1 VSRPAWEMAEVIAL
15 FGEQLR
21 QSGQVGTWQK
31 KTLTDLGQCRT
42 ALLGGHVDACTG
54 CGQVRVSYN
63 SCRNRNCP
71 KCQSLEREAW
81 ILGREADLLPVVYYH
96 VVFTMPSE
104 LNGLCLRNPR
114 FMYDTLFDSAWATL
128 QKFAADPK
136 WLGAQTGATMVLH
149 TWGQNLSLHPHV
161 HCIVP
166 GGGLSAQGCWQKGR
180 AGGDRFLYP
189 VKAMWRVYRAIFMKK
204 LCAALEC
211 GELVLPEPEPEFYD
225 HRAYSAWKSARYAK
239 PWVVYAKRPFG
250 GPKQV
255 LEYLGRYTHKTA
267 ISNHRLLE
275 LTDTAVRFSYKDYRS
290 EGKKKEMTLAGE
302 EFLRRFTLHF
312 PPKGFRRMRH
322 YGILSNAQKGKALAA
337 CRKSLRPGEILAP
350 KKTRGELRAAALAK
364 LLGARPPNWCACCKT
379 PTMVRIGV
387 VPPQTL
393 PFIYGARAPPGT
405 MPHWHSATGWT
416 N

>member
-1 VSRPAWEMAEVIAL
+1 MSRPAWEMADVIAR
-15 FGEQLR
+15 FGEKLL
-21 QSGQVGTWQK
+21 QSGQVGAWQK
-31 KTLTDLGQCRT
+31 KTLSDLGQCRT

-81 ILGREADLLPVVYYH
+81 ILGREADLLPEIYYH
-96 VVFTMPSE
+96 VVFTLPSE

-166 GGGLSAQGCWQKGR
+166 GGGLDAHGRWQKSR

-204 LCAALEC
+204 LCATLEM
-211 GELVLPEPEPEFYD
+211 GELVLPESEPEFYD
-225 HRAYSAWKSARYAK
+225 PQAYLAWKNARYAK

-250 GPKQV
+250 G
-255 LEYLGRYTHKTA
+255 HK
-267 ISNHRLLE
+267 
-275 LTDTAVRFSYKDYRS
+275 
-290 EGKKKEMTLAGE
+290 EGDDA
-302 EFLRRFTLHF
+302 RRRGVFASVCDALSAEGL
-312 PPKGFRRMRH
+312 PPD
-322 YGILSNAQKGKALAA
+322 
-337 CRKSLRPGEILAP
+337 
-350 KKTRGELRAAALAK
+350 AALRHLVERTK
-364 LLGARPPNWCACCKT
+364 RESTCCLSPK
-379 PTMVRIGV
+379 PCPKPSG
-387 VPPQTL
+387 
-393 PFIYGARAPPGT
+393 
-405 MPHWHSATGWT
+405 
-416 N
+416 